1 MLKGRLQGVA
11 AQIHVRLEQ
20 VREREEK
27 RKNIAK
33 GSANRMDQ
41 FLFIYLSISSPEDI
55 LTDFRE
61 KGEGRGRV
69 VGGEKHRCEGET
81 SIDCLTHALTRA
93 QPITFWC
100 VGQCFRQ
107 LSHTGQGCCHLFLKM
122 FLFLSLMLP
131 LVICLKGFGS
141 KHLKCEVGHVSYLQN
156 L

>member
-61 KGEGRGRV
+61 KGEGRGEWWGERNIDV
-69 VGGEKHRCEGET
+69 REKHPL
-81 SIDCLTHALTRA
+81 IA
-93 QPITFWC
+93 
-100 VGQCFRQ
+100 
-107 LSHTGQGCCHLFLKM
+107 SHM
-122 FLFLSLMLP
+122 P
-131 LVICLKGFGS
+131 
-141 KHLKCEVGHVSYLQN
+141 
-156 L
+156 